1 MPKKRVKFPIYIQM
15 IGDAKIDVPDGVED
29 YKDIIKYIEEH
40 SDETEANLEFNEFK
54 YLEDSIEFDPDCDVD
69 IYYYPTKE
77 EEMELDGMKYRLIKK
92 CGGRCTTID
101 HGMSYDCSIYP
112 LCKRHEISLYSKPN
126 GNIKNYIDRF
136 EPYEIRDAYA
146 DIDAPFSGDLMSY
159 DRKRKRIKEY
169 CDHKD
174 FLHCN
179 IIGICSRHNCS
190 RSKDCYDI
198 TEDLKYKWNHNDID
212 KAIEIIN
219 KEKKGDE

>member
-1 MPKKRVKFPIYIQM
+1 MPKKRVTFPVYVQAIYD
-15 IGDAKIDVPDGVED
+15 GKLDVPDGIES
-29 YKDIIKYIEEH
+29 YEEIEKYIKEH
-40 SDETEANLEFNEFK
+40 LSDVKVGTLRYVPETDKFIS
-54 YLEDSIEFDPDCDVD
+54 YCDID

-179 IIGICSRHNCS
+179 IIGVCCKHNHS